1 MRLTALMLTLASR
14 TAAALLTP
22 RSGSFAL
29 ASAQFL
35 VQRASVASAGAC
47 MMSSSA
53 ATAAAAGVCCEVIPV
68 PVLNDNYS
76 YLIVDRATNQ
86 VRTIVECFQRQ
97 RLVCSSATIFAEL
110 LLVSF

>member
-14 TAAALLTP
+14 TAAALLNP
-22 RSGSFAL
+22 RNGSFAP

-35 VQRASVASAGAC
+35 VQRASAASAGAC

-53 ATAAAAGVCCEVIPV
+53 AATAAAVGVCCEVIPV

-86 VRTIVECFQRQ
+86 VRSIVKCSQRQ
-97 RLVCSSATIFAEL
+97 RLVCGFATIFHAYR
-110 LLVSF
+110 SR